1 MSSKLTSLSVVALL
15 LFLTLSGTM
24 ARPLLSSSS
33 SSSSSDVSAMKVQPE
48 LKDVEVEKA
57 MVEESCDGVGE
68 DECLMRRT
76 LAAHIDYIYTQKHNP

>member
-33 SSSSSDVSAMKVQPE
+33 SSDVSAMKVQAE

>member
-24 ARPLLSSSS
+24 ARPLLSSS